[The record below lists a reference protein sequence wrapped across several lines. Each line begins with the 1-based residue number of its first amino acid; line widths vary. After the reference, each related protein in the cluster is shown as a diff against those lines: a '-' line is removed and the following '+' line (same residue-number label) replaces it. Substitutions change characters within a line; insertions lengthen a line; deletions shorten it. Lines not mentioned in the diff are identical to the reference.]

1 MMMCVKARDEMA
13 SSVKLDQND
22 HEKWADLGFVCLFV
36 FPFSNFFSY
45 EGRFMV

>member
-13 SSVKLDQND
+13 NSVKLFQTD

-36 FPFSNFFSY
+36 FSVMWDVS
-45 EGRFMV
+45 